1 MALMGQASLEYL
13 LVSVVAVSLLVVS
26 ASALYGIREM
36 AIQGA
41 AAAAFRSAAVML
53 ADAGSGVCSLGDG
66 NGRELSLAQAVSVE
80 SEKGDEGYVVRY
92 TGAGNES
99 LVRPCPCVV
108 DDAQGLSGLVY
119 VENEDGKIK
128 IIER

>member
-1 MALMGQASLEYL
+1 MAMKGQASLEYL
-13 LVSVVAVSLLVVS
+13 LISVVAISLLILS

-36 AIQGA
+36 AIKGA

-53 ADAGSGVCSLGDG
+53 ADSGSEVCSLGDG

-80 SEKGDEGYVVRY
+80 SEKGEEGYVVRY
-92 TGAGNES
+92 SGAGNES
-99 LVRPCPCVV
+99 LVRPCPCAVEET
-108 DDAQGLSGLVY
+108 QGLSGLVY

-128 IIER
+128 FIGR